1 MGFRRRDQF
10 GFTLA
15 EIMVAVAIILVGLV
29 AVLQWFPFGTQG
41 MDTGKRQSTAVF
53 LAEQKLEQIKAFSL
67 SAAAGQGFATV
78 TPGNLCFTAGPC
90 ANDGPNAI
98 PPGPPI
104 PGYPEYSR
112 TVTVQCVVTQPAPP
126 VVDPGCAAADTGR
139 LVRVQVGYQRVTTT
153 GVFANTPGTFQVDF
167 ATMIVCRTC

>member
-1 MGFRRRDQF
+1 MMSFRRRDQF

-15 EIMVAVAIILVGLV
+15 EIMVAVAIILIGLV
-29 AVLQWFPFGTQG
+29 AVIQWFPFGTQG

-67 SAAAGQGFATV
+67 SAAAGQGFLTV
-78 TPGNLCFTAGPC
+78 TPPGGACFNAGNPC
-90 ANDGPNAI
+90 ANDGVNA
-98 PPGPPI
+98 I

-126 VVDPGCAAADTGR
+126 VVNAACPATATAR

-153 GVFANTPGTFQVDF
+153 GVFAGATQVDF